1 MGWVP
6 HSWGL
11 HGSFFLSVCLFV
23 VVVVVGGVLQVE
35 GVLAA
40 VDATKE
46 TALGKRFEVKGYPTG
61 MQRSSK
67 TKGFANCILI
77 LFGIFHFD

>member
-1 MGWVP
+1 MKRCFRGWVP
-6 HSWGL
+6 HSCGL
-11 HGSFFLSVCLFV
+11 HGNFVCLFV
-23 VVVVVGGVLQVE
+23 GVLQVE

-61 MQRSSK
+61 M
-67 TKGFANCILI
+67 
-77 LFGIFHFD
+77 

>member
-1 MGWVP
+1 MEV
-6 HSWGL
+6 
-11 HGSFFLSVCLFV
+11 SFFLSFV
-23 VVVVVGGVLQVE
+23 VVGVLQVE

-61 MQRSSK
+61 M
-67 TKGFANCILI
+67 
-77 LFGIFHFD
+77 

>member
-1 MGWVP
+1 MKRCFMGWVP

-11 HGSFFLSVCLFV
+11 HGSFFLSVCLV
-23 VVVVVGGVLQVE
+23 VVVVDGGGGGGVLQVE

-61 MQRSSK
+61 M
-67 TKGFANCILI
+67 
-77 LFGIFHFD
+77 